1 MELLVWVMNHG
12 LDHTVEGSSCGRLC
26 GIAVGSSPEPQT
38 LTPHR
43 PVTSFAEFRADLD
56 VEDPLTELQLAVP
69 RVLAKVRAF
78 APDQVLEYVARGC
91 ALRMRLEPGFDDARA
106 VIEPLAQLLRGFT
119 VKGGVVVTNE
129 MPAAPNVGRR
139 AS

>member
-12 LDHTVEGSSCGRLC
+12 LGEASSGRLC
-26 GIAVGSSPEPQT
+26 GIAVGSSPAPQT
-38 LTPHR
+38 LTPQR
-43 PVTSFAEFRADLD
+43 RITSFAEFRAELD

-91 ALRMRLEPGFDDARA
+91 ALRMRLEPGFDDART

-119 VKGGVVVTNE
+119 VRGGVVVSTDLR
-129 MPAAPNVGRR
+129 ATATLGRR